1 MLLHLT
7 RWLETQIMTFYRTL
21 DMEIL
26 IELLVWLLRNLIF
39 LEKMHQLL
47 LLRSLNMQEE
57 VDLTILMVE
66 TLMVTDLT

>member
-1 MLLHLT
+1 
-7 RWLETQIMTFYRTL
+7 MTFYRTL

-57 VDLTILMVE
+57 VGLTILMVE

>member
-1 MLLHLT
+1 M
-7 RWLETQIMTFYRTL
+7 QIMTFYRTL

-57 VDLTILMVE
+57 VGLTILMVE

>member
-1 MLLHLT
+1 
-7 RWLETQIMTFYRTL
+7 MTFYRTL

-57 VDLTILMVE
+57 VGLTILMVE
-66 TLMVTDLT
+66 ILMVTDLT

>member
-1 MLLHLT
+1 M
-7 RWLETQIMTFYRTL
+7 QIMTFYRTL

>member
-1 MLLHLT
+1 M
-7 RWLETQIMTFYRTL
+7 QIMTFYPTL

-57 VDLTILMVE
+57 VGLTILMVE

>member
-1 MLLHLT
+1 M
-7 RWLETQIMTFYRTL
+7 QIMTFYRTL

-57 VDLTILMVE
+57 VGLTILMVE
-66 TLMVTDLT
+66 ILMVTDLT